1 MFDDTAE
8 GIMKVPQVF
17 KEVLIQY
24 FLEMQKLDKII
35 QTDIESL
42 AVAFLSMMFWF
53 LIFLK
58 ASFDNQLMTVSQK
71 SYIKNS
77 VAVFV
82 KGIEKV

>member
-1 MFDDTAE
+1 MLF
-8 GIMKVPQVF
+8 GYVF
-17 KEVLIQY
+17 
-24 FLEMQKLDKII
+24 F
-35 QTDIESL
+35 
-42 AVAFLSMMFWF
+42 
-53 LIFLK
+53 K